1 MKYDLRVYSKL
12 CVSIFFGMDLR
23 DLLDLIEFMDLLFL
37 LLFGRFFF
45 GENYGLFV
53 FVVLF
58 FFDRKVVSL
67 GELLDFFFFFI
78 SIVCRRFCYI
88 SGYKKI

>member
-12 CVSIFFGMDLR
+12 CVSIFLGMDLR

-37 LLFGRFFF
+37 LLFGCFFF

-67 GELLDFFFFFI
+67 GELLDFFFFLF
-78 SIVCRRFCYI
+78 R
-88 SGYKKI
+88 